1 MNKNYFKNK
10 RVAITGGTGFIGSHL
25 LTKILKQDP
34 SKVLLISRGSKTD
47 RIRKHLSKIDL
58 KLYSSSEEYVK
69 LIIDFD
75 ADYLFIL
82 GGNADPRVSI
92 IDPKVDFEHNL
103 AYNFHLLEGLRN
115 AQSPK
120 LKIIYISSV
129 AIYGDSKDSPFKE
142 KTSATIPKSP
152 YGINKLAME
161 GYVRFFSESFGIR
174 GFSIRLFSTY
184 GPQLEK
190 QVVYDLIQKIL
201 HNPKILIIR
210 GDGSEV
216 RDLSYIDDQIGGLL
230 LLSKKAKYKGEVYNL
245 GSGVGIS
252 VKDLALKIAKLMRA
266 KPEIIFKKENSD
278 KYYGHTWIADISKIS
293 KLDYMPKTKLE
304 DGLKKT
310 IEWVMRK

>member
-103 AYNFHLLEGLRN
+103 AYNFHLLERLKN

-120 LKIIYISSV
+120 LKIIY
-129 AIYGDSKDSPFKE
+129 
-142 KTSATIPKSP
+142 
-152 YGINKLAME
+152 M
-161 GYVRFFSESFGIR
+161 
-174 GFSIRLFSTY
+174 
-184 GPQLEK
+184 
-190 QVVYDLIQKIL
+190 
-201 HNPKILIIR
+201 H
-210 GDGSEV
+210 
-216 RDLSYIDDQIGGLL
+216 
-230 LLSKKAKYKGEVYNL
+230 
-245 GSGVGIS
+245 
-252 VKDLALKIAKLMRA
+252 
-266 KPEIIFKKENSD
+266 
-278 KYYGHTWIADISKIS
+278 
-293 KLDYMPKTKLE
+293 
-304 DGLKKT
+304 
-310 IEWVMRK
+310 